1 AVPVLTARDVAGA
14 VEFWTDRLGFS
25 RDFVEDDF
33 AGVVR
38 DDVTLFISAV
48 QDQVV
53 PDNTLAWVW
62 VRGLDELYAEW
73 SEVVSTNFRD
83 ASGPA
88 MTEIG
93 EQPWGREFALRDPAG
108 NCVHFVAEEQD

>member
-1 AVPVLTARDVAGA
+1 MHMAKLTSAVPVLTARDVAGA

-48 QDQVV
+48 QDQVS
-53 PDNTLAWVW
+53 
-62 VRGLDELYAEW
+62 R
-73 SEVVSTNFRD
+73 R
-83 ASGPA
+83 ASPA
-88 MTEIG
+88 DQAACLQI
-93 EQPWGREFALRDPAG
+93 
-108 NCVHFVAEEQD
+108 